1 MIIYNTTF
9 HADKSID
16 KEFIEWIRREYIPKA
31 LAGGILAEPR
41 LTRVFGHESDNGGQ
55 SYSLQFRAESLDGLS
70 RWYESIGNS
79 LVDSVAGKFGN
90 AVAGFSTLLEE
101 MEL

>member
-41 LTRVFGHESDNGGQ
+41 LTRVFDTEATTADKAIHC
-55 SYSLQFRAESLDGLS
+55 
-70 RWYESIGNS
+70 NS
-79 LVDSVAGKFGN
+79 ARIVRRTFTLV
-90 AVAGFSTLLEE
+90 
-101 MEL
+101 